1 MFRSWLI
8 KVNVKS
14 CQNNGVS
21 QTKNGLTI
29 ASLDVHLKTSKQLFL
44 SGDAYESEINEKN
57 PIGNRGDLARAYGDL
72 MKQMWCGNSST
83 VAPRHFK
90 VCILDTLKN
99 TLLMTPLFPQSV
111 LGRCT
116 YDSSFPSVCAGTL
129 YL

>member
-14 CQNNGVS
+14 CQNNDVS
-21 QTKNGLTI
+21 QTMNGLRI
-29 ASLDVHLKTSKQLFL
+29 ASLDLDDLLKTSKQLFL

-90 VCILDTLKN
+90 VCIPYSRYSTL
-99 TLLMTPLFPQSV
+99 
-111 LGRCT
+111 
-116 YDSSFPSVCAGTL
+116 
-129 YL
+129 

>member
-1 MFRSWLI
+1 M
-8 KVNVKS
+8 
-14 CQNNGVS
+14 
-21 QTKNGLTI
+21 NGLTI
-29 ASLDVHLKTSKQLFL
+29 VPLDVHLEISKQHFL

-90 VCILDTLKN
+90 VCSVRLSSVYSFSSYSVHILSGS
-99 TLLMTPLFPQSV
+99 LF
-111 LGRCT
+111 RT
-116 YDSSFPSVCAGTL
+116 FPSLFARTL